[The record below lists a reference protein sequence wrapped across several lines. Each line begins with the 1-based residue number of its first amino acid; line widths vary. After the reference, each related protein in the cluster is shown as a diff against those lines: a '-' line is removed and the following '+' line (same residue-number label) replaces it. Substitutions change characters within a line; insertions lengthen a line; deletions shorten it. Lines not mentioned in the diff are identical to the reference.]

1 MEEKKSMVEKKK
13 NQKNKEEKKKEK
25 EEKKR
30 VEFFWNLKKGWTNER
45 KKNPPHGLV
54 WFGLG

>member
-1 MEEKKSMVEKKK
+1 MVEKKK